1 MWSDGVLVL
10 VTIYRITL
18 IFNIILNIT
27 LNKDTGISKNQ
38 GDRGNYERLKHATLL
53 FHIGILNPYPQD
65 PQCFARVL
73 NITLNNDIGISK
85 NQHRAEGIINKMKD
99 V

>member
-18 IFNIILNIT
+18 IFNIILHIT

-38 GDRGNYERLKHATLL
+38 EDRGNYKRLKHATLL
-53 FHIGILNPYPQD
+53 FHIGILNPCPLN

-85 NQHRAEGIINKMKD
+85 NQHRAEGIINKLKD